1 MAAPTKEQHQA
12 AQQFVDQVIAALK
25 NDRGVHAETT
35 IAATA
40 RMAGTFLFRSFAF
53 PLSSVAPGQAVFSD
67 AANEQGPKLVQI
79 LGSVLAYLGVNL
91 DQSKLG
97 EKQTPEHSHTLSSL
111 LLKGCWNH
119 CSLVPRMPLGSR
131 MLLRPSQRPLLP
143 HCLSKSAFQCWIRM
157 LRSALPP
164 MDSSRVQK
172 QLQTPWCS
180 NKLRYNCSFK
190 VDGSAAAQFQC

>member
-53 PLSSVAPGQAVFSD
+53 PLSSAAPGQAVFSD

-97 EKQTPEHSHTLSSL
+97 EKQTPEHQPHLEFLVTQRLLEPLFSRTKDALGLSY
-111 LLKGCWNH
+111 
-119 CSLVPRMPLGSR
+119 V
-131 MLLRPSQRPLLP
+131 
-143 HCLSKSAFQCWIRM
+143 
-157 LRSALPP
+157 
-164 MDSSRVQK
+164 
-172 QLQTPWCS
+172 
-180 NKLRYNCSFK
+180 
-190 VDGSAAAQFQC
+190 AAAESATVATALLIQKCVPVLDPNVAFGIAAYGFVEGSKTAPDPVALEQVAV